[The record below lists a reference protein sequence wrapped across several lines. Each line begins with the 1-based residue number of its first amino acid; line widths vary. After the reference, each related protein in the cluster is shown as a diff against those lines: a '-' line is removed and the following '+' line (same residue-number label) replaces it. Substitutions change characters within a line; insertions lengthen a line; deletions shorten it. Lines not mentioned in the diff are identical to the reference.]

1 MKYDVT
7 LKIDY
12 SYSQPTSHTRNLL
25 RLLPRDLPGQQQIED
40 WTLALS
46 PRPSEQTWFTD
57 FFGNS
62 VTSAAWHSPIE
73 EVKITLTFRAECHGD
88 APRLALSSPLEKLPA
103 DLIACR
109 DPGPDSPL
117 HFTAPS
123 RRAPVLRDITAFAH
137 DLLTPNMSTLEAV
150 QTIGHAIHETMT
162 FSTKA
167 THVDTPVQ
175 EAFAARAGVGIPA
188 GYVSG
193 FLRTFP
199 PPGKEKL
206 VGVDAM
212 HAWVRAWTGP
222 EMGWVEF
229 DPTNDQPAGTD
240 YIVIG
245 YGRDYD
251 DIAPVRGAMRGA
263 GEQDSDQSVDVATV
277 A

>member
-1 MKYDVT
+1 M
-7 LKIDY
+7 I
-12 SYSQPTSHTRNLL
+12 SAL
-25 RLLPRDLPGQQQIED
+25 R
-40 WTLALS
+40 
-46 PRPSEQTWFTD
+46 
-57 FFGNS
+57 
-62 VTSAAWHSPIE
+62 
-73 EVKITLTFRAECHGD
+73 
-88 APRLALSSPLEKLPA
+88 
-103 DLIACR
+103 
-109 DPGPDSPL
+109 
-117 HFTAPS
+117 
-123 RRAPVLRDITAFAH
+123 
-137 DLLTPNMSTLEAV
+137 
-150 QTIGHAIHETMT
+150 
-162 FSTKA
+162 
-167 THVDTPVQ
+167 
-175 EAFAARAGVGIPA
+175 GVGIPA